1 MATNMP
7 PNHPASQNPAIPDLP
22 YLLSPA
28 EVRDLNALT
37 NRFIAHTLQQRLH
50 GRNDIRGATT
60 HRELIRQNELLLS
73 LQPIIN
79 NYQTIIQ
86 NANQNLAWILSLRS
100 AISGRRNEYLRSF
113 RGSPSYS
120 TFIAATP
127 FSPIPLSQIP
137 DQNFCPYCGT
147 SGHFP
152 VNCQEYSCPQCGVP
166 APGHLDTLCP
176 NEVASPFDA
185 LPVRPPSSQ
194 EISLH
199 TGSSQAAHAIQH
211 TEAVLSTAPQNCTQS
226 QDPVPRLSHLVQ
238 SPYSPSI
245 LDFHASPPSYSNF
258 HLDRRGM
265 RPSQYQGEGPHPL
278 INPRPH
284 HCLVWGSEENYR
296 RHFDPLKANRDPD
309 IPVFWEV
316 RSSYERIP
324 HGLQTICHR
333 LRALQHVLWALE
345 FAVQAFDYERK
356 PTSTRI
362 EGLLMRIPLPTGQV
376 LCLMLDFES
385 GDLVTVHIV
394 DQSPDL
400 TMEEWPQYLIYQCS
414 VNPWRSQSMFNLAW
428 NPLLESPESS
438 PMLSPLSPIADEP
451 IYVPDYLSSI

>member
-1 MATNMP
+1 
-7 PNHPASQNPAIPDLP
+7 
-22 YLLSPA
+22 
-28 EVRDLNALT
+28 
-37 NRFIAHTLQQRLH
+37 
-50 GRNDIRGATT
+50 
-60 HRELIRQNELLLS
+60 
-73 LQPIIN
+73 
-79 NYQTIIQ
+79 
-86 NANQNLAWILSLRS
+86 
-100 AISGRRNEYLRSF
+100 
-113 RGSPSYS
+113 
-120 TFIAATP
+120 
-127 FSPIPLSQIP
+127 
-137 DQNFCPYCGT
+137 
-147 SGHFP
+147 
-152 VNCQEYSCPQCGVP
+152 
-166 APGHLDTLCP
+166 
-176 NEVASPFDA
+176 
-185 LPVRPPSSQ
+185 
-194 EISLH
+194 
-199 TGSSQAAHAIQH
+199 
-211 TEAVLSTAPQNCTQS
+211 
-226 QDPVPRLSHLVQ
+226 
-238 SPYSPSI
+238 
-245 LDFHASPPSYSNF
+245 
-258 HLDRRGM
+258 M

-278 INPRPH
+278 IDPRPH

-296 RHFDPLKANRDPD
+296 RHFDPLKVNKDPD